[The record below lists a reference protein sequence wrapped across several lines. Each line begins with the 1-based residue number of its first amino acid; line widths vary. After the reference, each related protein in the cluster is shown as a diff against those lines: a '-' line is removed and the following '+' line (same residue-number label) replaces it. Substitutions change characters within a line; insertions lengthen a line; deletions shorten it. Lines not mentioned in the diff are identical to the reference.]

1 MEERQVDLKEQTGH
15 QDQGQ
20 EKEKE
25 KARFNAYGEKIMSK
39 EEVLQDMADM
49 RKRLLKRSLIRTAI
63 IILIIVAYMLFS
75 R

>member
-1 MEERQVDLKEQTGH
+1 MEERQVDLEEQKDH
-15 QDQGQ
+15 QVKGQ
-20 EKEKE
+20 EKT
-25 KARFNAYGEKIMSK
+25 RFNAYGEKIMST
-39 EEVLQDMADM
+39 EELRQDLADM

>member
-1 MEERQVDLKEQTGH
+1 MEERQVDIKEQKEY
-15 QDQGQ
+15 QDKGQ
-20 EKEKE
+20 E

-39 EEVLQDMADM
+39 EEVRQDMADM

>member
-1 MEERQVDLKEQTGH
+1 MEERQVDLKEQKGH

-20 EKEKE
+20 E

-39 EEVLQDMADM
+39 EEVRQDMADM

-63 IILIIVAYMLFS
+63 IILIIVVYMLFS

>member
-15 QDQGQ
+15 QNQGQ
-20 EKEKE
+20 EKT
-25 KARFNAYGEKIMSK
+25 RFNAYGEKIMSK
-39 EEVLQDMADM
+39 EEVRQDMADM

>member
-1 MEERQVDLKEQTGH
+1 MEEKQEDLQEQQGH

-20 EKEKE
+20 EKT
-25 KARFNAYGEKIMSK
+25 RFNAYGEKIMTK
-39 EEVLQDMADM
+39 EEVRQDMADM

>member
-1 MEERQVDLKEQTGH
+1 MEERQEDLQVQKDQ
-15 QDQGQ
+15 QDKGQ
-20 EKEKE
+20 E

-39 EEVLQDMADM
+39 EEVRQDMADM

>member
-1 MEERQVDLKEQTGH
+1 MEERQEGLQEQKGH

-20 EKEKE
+20 E

-39 EEVLQDMADM
+39 EEVRQDMADM

>member
-1 MEERQVDLKEQTGH
+1 MEERQEDLQEQKDQ
-15 QDQGQ
+15 QDKGQ
-20 EKEKE
+20 EKT
-25 KARFNAYGEKIMSK
+25 RYNAYGEKIMSK
-39 EEVLQDMADM
+39 EEVRQDMADM

>member
-1 MEERQVDLKEQTGH
+1 MEEREEDLQEVKDYQV
-15 QDQGQ
+15 QGQ
-20 EKEKE
+20 EK
-25 KARFNAYGEKIMSK
+25 ARYNAYGEKIMSK
-39 EEVLQDMADM
+39 EEVRQDMADM

>member
-20 EKEKE
+20 EKEK
-25 KARFNAYGEKIMSK
+25 ARFNAYGEKIMSK
-39 EEVLQDMADM
+39 EEVRQDMADM

>member
-1 MEERQVDLKEQTGH
+1 MEERQEDLQEQKDQ
-15 QDQGQ
+15 QDKGQ
-20 EKEKE
+20 EKT
-25 KARFNAYGEKIMSK
+25 RFNAYGEKIMSK
-39 EEVLQDMADM
+39 EEVRQDMADM

>member
-1 MEERQVDLKEQTGH
+1 MEERQEDLQEQKDH

-20 EKEKE
+20 E

-39 EEVLQDMADM
+39 EEVRQDMADM

>member
-1 MEERQVDLKEQTGH
+1 MEERQVDIKEQKGY
-15 QDQGQ
+15 QDKGQ
-20 EKEKE
+20 E

-39 EEVLQDMADM
+39 EEVRQNMADM

-63 IILIIVAYMLFS
+63 IILIILAYMLFS

>member
-15 QDQGQ
+15 QNQGQ
-20 EKEKE
+20 E
-25 KARFNAYGEKIMSK
+25 KARFNASGEKIMSK
-39 EEVLQDMADM
+39 EEVRQDMADM

>member
-15 QDQGQ
+15 QDQG
-20 EKEKE
+20 KE

-39 EEVLQDMADM
+39 EEVRQDMADM

>member
-1 MEERQVDLKEQTGH
+1 MEERQEDLQEQKDQ
-15 QDQGQ
+15 QDKGQ
-20 EKEKE
+20 EKT
-25 KARFNAYGEKIMSK
+25 RFNAYGERIMSK
-39 EEVLQDMADM
+39 EEVRQDMADM

>member
-1 MEERQVDLKEQTGH
+1 MEDRQVDIKEQKDH
-15 QDQGQ
+15 QDKGQ
-20 EKEKE
+20 E

-39 EEVLQDMADM
+39 EEVRQDMADM

-75 R
+75 H

>member
-1 MEERQVDLKEQTGH
+1 MEERQVDIKEQKRY
-15 QDQGQ
+15 QDKGQ
-20 EKEKE
+20 E

-39 EEVLQDMADM
+39 EEVRQDMADM

>member
-1 MEERQVDLKEQTGH
+1 MEERQVYIKEQKGH
-15 QDQGQ
+15 QENVQ
-20 EKEKE
+20 E

-39 EEVLQDMADM
+39 EEVRQDMADM

>member
-1 MEERQVDLKEQTGH
+1 MEDRPEELQEQKDH
-15 QDQGQ
+15 QDKGQ
-20 EKEKE
+20 EKT
-25 KARFNAYGEKIMSK
+25 RFNAYGEKIMSK
-39 EEVLQDMADM
+39 EEVRQDMADM